1 MAGLCKPLEGKSYCR
16 SLQNKMEQ
24 KNLYI
29 GEGNMKERDMESA
42 RKQLLLHISEIL
54 AQRGLISEEE
64 KLRMRD
70 QIIAPAAE

>member
-1 MAGLCKPLEGKSYCR
+1 
-16 SLQNKMEQ
+16 MEQ